1 MAQLQRGT
9 SFSAW
14 WRSFRYHF
22 TPPSFLPAALGGV
35 VAWAYAGSFSL
46 WAYALV
52 VIVVTLNHFAL
63 NMTDDYYDYMHSV
76 DSAEGSTKNPYSGGS
91 GTLTSGE
98 ISPARMRAAFFSLYA
113 VTVSAGIVL
122 TVTRGWP
129 VLLFGVVG
137 VLSAY
142 FYTAPPI
149 RYAYRGLGEL
159 SQLLNFSLVIGLGA
173 YFVQARTLSWEPVLA
188 TLPLGFMMFSMITV
202 NEIPDADEDSSGGKK
217 TLVVRFGRKAGVR
230 LYGLGLLAAYLVILV
245 TPLAGFSGFW
255 IYGGLLTLPLAI
267 RAYLIL
273 TRSYESPS
281 AMAPAN
287 LLTIRIHNL
296 TGFLLIAAYVARGA
310 LAGRNPADMILPVL
324 LVLVLYL
331 PVAVKIFI
339 AAPGGAKPAAG

>member
-1 MAQLQRGT
+1 MAQLQPGR
-9 SFSAW
+9 SLQVW

-22 TPPSFLPAALGGV
+22 TPPSFLPAALGAI

-46 WAYALV
+46 WAFALV
-52 VIVVTLNHFAL
+52 VVVVTLNHFAL
-63 NMTDDYYDYMHSV
+63 NMTDDYYDYKHSV
-76 DSAEGSTKNPYSGGS
+76 DSAEGSRKNPYSGGS

-98 ISPARMRAAFFSLYA
+98 IAPRQMRAAFFALYL
-113 VTVSAGIVL
+113 VTCAAGILL

-129 VLLFGVVG
+129 VFLFGVFG

-149 RYAYRGLGEL
+149 RYAYRGFGEL
-159 SQLLNFSLVIGLGA
+159 SQLLNFSLVIGLGS
-173 YFVQARTLSWEPVLA
+173 YFVQARSLSWEPVLA

-217 TLVVRFGRKAGVR
+217 TLVVRFGRKTGVR
-230 LYGLGLLAAYLVILV
+230 LYGLGLLLAYAVILV

-255 IYGGLLTLPLAI
+255 IYGGLLTLPLAL

-273 TRSYESPS
+273 RRSYQSPS

-287 LLTIRIHNL
+287 LITIQVHNL
-296 TGFLLIAAYVARGA
+296 TGFLLIAAYVVRGA
-310 LAGRNPADMILPVL
+310 VAGRNPADMILPVV

-331 PVAVKIFI
+331 PVAVKIFF
-339 AAPGGAKPAAG
+339 AAPGRAKPAAG